1 MKKLFTTICTLSTAL
16 FMSAQ
21 QGPGLVIS
29 EILPNPA
36 GTDSPFEFVELVAT
50 RTINF
55 ATTPYSVITCNNGT
69 ATNAGWITGGAISY
83 GFEITSG
90 TVNAGDVVYVG
101 GSSMMATGTILRS
114 INTGTTPG
122 DGFGNFNSGGV
133 FGNGGTNAD
142 GIGIFASTIASIT
155 NSSVPVDAIFYG
167 TTIGTALVNTGLDGY
182 QLPINDIYSGGKLQS
197 NSFLGP
203 EPASAQ
209 FIVASGTLNPTAG
222 AWTTGRSWVTS
233 ATFSNVATSIIL
245 SSATP
250 PLTVAFLGTNL
261 TVNENVG
268 TVNVTVNVTGANNGQ
283 AVFTVQA
290 LPFSTATSGTDYTQ
304 SPVIIT
310 LPAGLSGP
318 QNISIP
324 VTDDIVAEKD
334 EYIVLA
340 FTQLYNVTSTAN
352 AAYYLYIKDNDTQS
366 PVANNQ
372 LFLNLLGSFSNGTA
386 GTNAA
391 EIVAHDPSTQ
401 RLYIANSIGT
411 KLDIVNFSN
420 PSAPVIISSINISS
434 YGNINSVAVKD
445 SIVAMA
451 IENGTNPQDSGKIV
465 FLNYNGTFIKQVKV
479 GAMPDMITFNHAG
492 TKVITVCE
500 GEPNTSYTL
509 DPDGC
514 ICSVNISGG
523 VANVTQANVAFITF
537 TSFNGQEALL
547 RAQGIRIYGPGAT
560 TSKDFEPEYIT
571 ISDDDQTGW
580 VTLQE
585 NNAFAVINLQTN
597 TVTQLIPLGYKNY
610 ANGGNAMD
618 ASNLTAGINL
628 SQFPVY
634 GMYQPDALSHFVVGG
649 TPYLITANEGD
660 SRSYSAFNEE
670 SRVATLPLDAT
681 VFPYAAY
688 IKNNL
693 FLGRLTAT
701 NKLGDTDNDGDFD
714 QIYSLGGRSF
724 SIWNGTTGSL
734 VYDSGDDIERITSTH
749 SVHSTIFNASNSTSP
764 APKDRSDDKGPEP
777 EGTTTASING
787 EQYSFIG
794 LERIG
799 GVMIYNVSNPALPSY
814 TGYYNNRSF
823 ATNGPDRGTEGI
835 IYIADSLSPNGNAL
849 IILANE
855 ISSTLTIYQIE
866 TCAQRSGITI
876 TPTTPLPVCAGN
888 TIALAGTNVANTT
901 YQWYMNG
908 SPIANQTSTSY
919 TATSSGNYQLMVTN
933 STNACSGKTD
943 FVNVTINPLPTVT
956 ATTSS
961 PAICIGTSA
970 TINTNGA
977 STYNWMPGNL
987 SGNSIVVTP
996 TTATTYTVTGTDL
1009 NGCIDTATVSINVNP
1024 TPTVTATAQF
1034 SSVCSGSNVTLTG
1047 GGATTYNWQP
1057 VNMNGTTILLNPTT
1071 TATYTVTGTDANGC
1085 VNTAMTT
1092 VTVNPLPTVTATS
1105 SSAAVCAGGSVTLT
1119 GGGASTY
1126 AWDNNVT
1133 DAVSFVPTATT
1144 TYMVTGTDANGCV
1157 NTAMVTVTANALPTV
1172 TATSS
1177 SAAVCAGDSV
1187 ALTGGGTNMYAWDNN
1202 VMDGVYFIP
1211 TATTTYMVTGTDSI
1225 GCSNTAM
1232 VTVTVNALP
1241 TVTATSSSAA
1251 VCAGDSLTL
1260 SGGGAST
1267 YTWDNNVT
1275 NAVSFVPTASTT
1287 YMVTG
1292 TDSLG
1297 CTNTAMITVNI
1308 NALPTVTATSS
1319 SAAVCAGD
1327 SLTLSGGGASTYT
1340 WNNNVMDGVS
1350 FVPTATTTNMV
1361 TGTDSNGCSNSA
1373 MVTVTVNALP
1383 TVTAT
1388 SSSAVVCSGDSVTLT
1403 GGGANTYVWDN
1414 NVVNGV
1420 PFFVAVFSTIT
1431 IPYLVTGTDS
1441 NGCMDTTTIMLT
1453 VNGLLSVTGN
1463 ASSFVVCVDDASVTL
1478 TGTPTGGAWSGPGVT
1493 GSNFD
1498 PATAGLGTQVAT
1510 YNYTDSIGCSGTAS
1524 VSIQV
1529 DACVG
1534 FVENT
1539 LANGVSV
1546 YPNPNNGSFTLS
1558 VNANVGDLTIKI
1570 TDMQGRVVYT
1580 SVENNVNA
1588 GFVKQISLDTQSS
1601 GMYLMHIITNGEQ
1614 QTKKIAVQK

>member
-1 MKKLFTTICTLSTAL
+1 
-16 FMSAQ
+16 MSAQ

-90 TVNAGDVVYVG
+90 TVNVGDVVYVG

-268 TVNVTVNVTGANNGQ
+268 TVNVTVNVAGANNGQ

-324 VTDDIVAEKD
+324 VTDDILAEKD

-386 GTNAA
+386 GINAA

-1133 DAVSFVPTATT
+1133 NAVSFVPTATT

-1157 NTAMVTVTANALPTV
+1157 NTAMVTVTVNALPTV

-1251 VCAGDSLTL
+1251 VCAGDSVILT
-1260 SGGGAST
+1260 GGGT
-1267 YTWDNNVT
+1267 NMYMWDNNVM
-1275 NAVSFVPTASTT
+1275 NGVPFMPIVTTT

-1292 TDSLG
+1292 TDS
-1297 CTNTAMITVNI
+1297 I
-1308 NALPTVTATSS
+1308 
-1319 SAAVCAGD
+1319 
-1327 SLTLSGGGASTYT
+1327 
-1340 WNNNVMDGVS
+1340 
-1350 FVPTATTTNMV
+1350 
-1361 TGTDSNGCSNSA
+1361 GCSNTA

-1388 SSSAVVCSGDSVTLT
+1388 SSSAAVCSGDSVMLT
-1403 GGGANTYVWDN
+1403 GGGASTYAWDN
-1414 NVVNGV
+1414 NVTDAVSFV
-1420 PFFVAVFSTIT
+1420 PTATT
-1431 IPYLVTGTDS
+1431 TYMVTGTDS
-1441 NGCMDTTTIMLT
+1441 NGCVNTASTTVAVNTLPTVSLGPDITQCGGTVVLDAGNIGAIYLWSDLST
-1453 VNGLLSVTGN
+1453 SQTNTVSGSGSYTVIVTDVNGCMGMDDATITINANPTVTAS
-1463 ASSFVVCVDDASVTL
+1463 ASSVVVCVDDASVTL
-1478 TGTPTGGAWSGPGVT
+1478 TGTPTGGAWTGPGVT

-1529 DACVG
+1529 DACIG

-1539 LANGVSV
+1539 LENGVSV

-1570 TDMQGRVVYT
+1570 TDMQGRVVYA

-1601 GMYLMHIITNGEQ
+1601 GMYLMHILANGEQ